1 MAVLGVLVTLLQPAL
16 RRFGGA
22 GDARPQASSRVRVTL
37 AGGTTMDVEQG
48 GRDFAEAVA
57 RAIR

>member
-1 MAVLGVLVTLLQPAL
+1 
-16 RRFGGA
+16 
-22 GDARPQASSRVRVTL
+22 VRVTL